1 MSVSVAAENTAANR
15 SRYVHADEID
25 GYYPVAATLDRASGV
40 DANIAPSGIVY
51 TPGSKPYVRLINTA
65 GSMQR
70 IEGTVTF
77 IFVRS
82 DVLSAN

>member
-1 MSVSVAAENTAANR
+1 MSVAAENTAANR
-15 SRYVHADEID
+15 SRYVDTNEID
-25 GYYPVAATLDRASGV
+25 EYYPVAATFNRASGV
-40 DANIAPSGIVY
+40 DANIAPSGINY
-51 TPGSKPYVRLINTA
+51 TPGNKPYVRLINTTA
-65 GSMQR
+65 SMQR